1 METAVLSKRVWLYII
16 NLIFHL
22 GVSFG
27 GASPFLIVLHF
38 HLLYYI
44 LISLGIAIIFSFIF
58 DFLLMIITHGYT
70 LGSALVGVK
79 YVASNGQKITKGQAF
94 LRSGSETLVIFALI
108 DLLYLVINR
117 TERGAIDRLSD
128 SFAIDIRR

>member
-22 GVSFG
+22 GVGFAA
-27 GASPFLIVLHF
+27 ASPFIVYLNIHVVFYLLIA
-38 HLLYYI
+38 I
-44 LISLGIAIIFSFIF
+44 GIAVVFSFFF
-58 DFLLMIITHGYT
+58 DIFLLSVTHGYT
-70 LGSALVGVK
+70 LGSAIIGVK
-79 YVASNGQKITKGQAF
+79 YVSSDAKRISLPQIII
-94 LRSGSETLVIFALI
+94 RSGSETIFIFVVIDFF
-108 DLLYLVINR
+108 YLVKNR